1 MTSEARHRTEVEVIS
16 PGTSVEYL
24 RSARYVL
31 RLLVGIAITALGVVS
46 ALVGPNTVAGLW
58 LGIRTTVATWPSW
71 VTGIPAGLVV
81 TAGLLVPL
89 TVVALAAA
97 LGRFRDLVTIVC
109 CGLAAAL
116 ADALIARALT
126 GSVAARVDPLLLDRS
141 VSHLSQAATTGLL
154 AVLVLVGPWAPRWML
169 RVGWTLVAM
178 DLALRMV
185 NALEPPLLMILLC
198 GVGVTIGALTGL
210 LVGLREVGP
219 TPADVV
225 DALNRTGVHPDRIVV
240 PATPTDDWLVTD
252 HDGRL
257 LRTRVT
263 GRDRWANEVLVRS
276 GRLAIWKGIGERSPY
291 ESIRALA
298 EREALVAFR
307 AASGGVRTPAVAS
320 IALVGDDV
328 LLTWEELDGT
338 PLSELD
344 DDAFLDVLDDA
355 WHELS
360 LLHLVG
366 IAHRDLDLDHLV
378 VDSDGHV
385 WIVGLDRAEIDPYEG
400 VLAADIAALLAVT
413 AERLGPEV
421 AVRHAVSVMGRARV
435 AEALPRLQTA
445 GMPSGVARQIRM
457 QKVLAPLREEVRRA
471 CDLDEAV
478 TAELRRV
485 TPRGAFSVVMGAAA
499 VWFLVPQILDAGDL
513 WGRVTD
519 AHWVWLLVA
528 ILASAVSYLG
538 AGLTI
543 VGSVPDPVPVGWSTT
558 AALATSFP
566 NAVAPAGIGGMALG
580 TRYLQKQGVDTAVA
594 VSGTGIRTVVGLVVH
609 VVASAGVLLSLG
621 RTDLLNGL
629 SVSWKT
635 VVVVAAAVIV
645 PGVVAFALPWGRRL
659 ITESLWPEVKAAA
672 RGVVDVARDPEKLAS
687 LLGGSLLVT
696 VTYAI
701 CLVVSVRAFGGTTP
715 TVGILIVYLSA
726 SVVASV
732 APTPGGLGAAEAAF
746 VGGLRAAGEDPGV
759 ALAAVFLYRFA
770 TFWLPILPGWLAM
783 RSLQRRNLL

>member
-1 MTSEARHRTEVEVIS
+1 MSSETRTRQEVELIS

-24 RSARYVL
+24 HSARYVL
-31 RLLVGIAITALGVVS
+31 RLIVGLAITGVGVLS
-46 ALVGPNTVAGLW
+46 VIAGPNTIAGLW
-58 LGIRTTVATWPSW
+58 LGIRTTVETWPSW

-89 TVVALAAA
+89 TVIALAAA

-116 ADALIARALT
+116 ADALLARALT
-126 GSVAARVDPLLLDRS
+126 ASVASRVSPTLLDLP

-185 NALEPPLLMILLC
+185 NALEPPLLMVLLC
-198 GVGVTIGALTGL
+198 GVGVSIGALIGL

-219 TPADVV
+219 SPADVV
-225 DALNRTGVHPDRIVV
+225 DALTRTGVSPDRIVV
-240 PATPTDDWLVTD
+240 PSTPTDDWLVTD
-252 HDGRL
+252 HDGRR

-291 ESIRALA
+291 EPIRTLA

-307 AASGGVRTPAVAS
+307 ASSGGVRTPAVAS

-328 LLTWEELDGT
+328 LLTWEELEGT

-344 DDAFLDVLDDA
+344 DDAFGTIVEDA

-366 IAHRDLDLDHLV
+366 VAHRNLDLDHLV
-378 VDSDGHV
+378 LDHDGHV
-385 WIVGLDRAEIDPYEG
+385 WITGLDRAEIDPYEG
-400 VLAADIAALLAVT
+400 VLAADVAALLAAT
-413 AERLGPEV
+413 AGRIGPEA
-421 AVRHAVSVMGRARV
+421 AVENAIAVMGRARV
-435 AEALPRLQTA
+435 AESFPRLQSA
-445 GMPSGVARQIRM
+445 GMPAGVARELRR
-457 QKVLAPLREEVRRA
+457 QKVLTPLREEVRRA
-471 CDLDEAV
+471 CALDDAV

-485 TPRGAFSVVMGAAA
+485 TPRGALSVLMGAAA

-519 AHWVWLLVA
+519 AHWMWLLVA
-528 ILASAVSYLG
+528 VLASAVSYLG

-621 RTDLLNGL
+621 RTDVLNGF
-629 SVSWKT
+629 SVSWT
-635 VVVVAAAVIV
+635 TVALVAAVVVV
-645 PGVVAFALPWGRRL
+645 PGVVAFVLPWGRRL

-672 RGVVDVARDPEKLAS
+672 KGVVDVARDPEKLAA

-759 ALAAVFLYRFA
+759 ALASVFLYRFA
-770 TFWLPILPGWLAM
+770 TFWLPILPGWLSM
-783 RSLQRRNLL
+783 RFLQRRNLL

>member
-1 MTSEARHRTEVEVIS
+1 MSSEVRHRHEVELIS
-16 PGTSVEYL
+16 PGTRVEYL
-24 RSARYVL
+24 RSSRYVL
-31 RLLVGIAITALGVVS
+31 RLITGLVIMAVGALS
-46 ALVGPNTVAGLW
+46 ISVGPNALAGLW
-58 LGIRTTVATWPSW
+58 LGIRTTVSTWPSW
-71 VTGIPAGLVV
+71 VTGIPAGLVI
-81 TAGLLVPL
+81 TAGLLVPVI
-89 TVVALAAA
+89 VVALAAA
-97 LGRFRDLVTIVC
+97 LGRFRDLVTIAC
-109 CGLAAAL
+109 CGLLAAFL
-116 ADALIARALT
+116 DTLIARALT
-126 GSVAARVDPLLLDRS
+126 SWVASRVDPALLDHS

-169 RVGWTLVAM
+169 RVGWTLVVM
-178 DLALRMV
+178 DLALRLV

-198 GVGVTIGALTGL
+198 GLGVTVGALTGL
-210 LVGLREVGP
+210 VVGLREVGP

-225 DALNRTGVHPDRIVV
+225 DALNRTGVTPDRIVV

-263 GRDRWANEVLVRS
+263 GRDRWANEILVRS
-276 GRLAIWKGIGERSPY
+276 GRLAVWKGIGERSPY

-298 EREALVAFR
+298 EREALIAFR

-320 IALVGDDV
+320 IALVDEDV
-328 LLTWEELDGT
+328 LLTWEELEGT
-338 PLSELD
+338 PLSELED
-344 DDAFLDVLDDA
+344 KDFSRVLEDA

-366 IAHRDLDLDHLV
+366 IAHRNLDLDHLV
-378 VDSDGHV
+378 LDHEGQV
-385 WIVGLDRAEIDPYEG
+385 WIIGLDRAEIDPYEG
-400 VLAADIAALLAVT
+400 VLASDIAALLA
-413 AERLGPEV
+413 ASAARLGSGD
-421 AVRHAVSVMGRARV
+421 AVKQAIAVMGRAKV

-445 GMPSGVARQIRM
+445 GLPAGVTRQLRM
-457 QKVLAPLREEVRRA
+457 QKVLAPLREEVRSA
-471 CDLDEAV
+471 CGLDAAV

-485 TPRGAFSVVMGAAA
+485 TPRGALSVVMGAAA
-499 VWFLVPQILDAGDL
+499 IWFLVPQILDAGDL
-513 WGRVTD
+513 WTKVTD
-519 AHWVWLLVA
+519 AHWAWLVVA
-528 ILASAVSYLG
+528 VAASAVSYLG
-538 AGLTI
+538 AGLSIT
-543 VGSVPDPVPVGWSTT
+543 GSVPDPVPVGWSTT
-558 AALATSFP
+558 AAVATSFS
-566 NAVAPAGIGGMALG
+566 NSVAPAGIGGLALG

-594 VSGTGIRTVVGLVVH
+594 VSGMGIKTVVGLVVH
-609 VVASAGVLLSLG
+609 VVASVGVLLSLG
-621 RTDLLNGL
+621 RTDVLDGV

-635 VVVVAAAVIV
+635 AVIV
-645 PGVVAFALPWGRRL
+645 AVAVLVPAGIALALPWGRRL

-672 RGVVDVARDPEKLAS
+672 RGVVEVASDPQKLAA